1 MSHSTTQDN
10 NQATFTIL
18 SYSIKRL
25 LFTVGLNLAL
35 ASVLMIYRL
44 YYICF
49 TTWFVCINFLFVCV
63 THPTS
68 VIEVKNCLY
77 VT

>member
-18 SYSIKRL
+18 SYSIKLL

-35 ASVLMIYRL
+35 ASVLMIY
-44 YYICF
+44 
-49 TTWFVCINFLFVCV
+49 
-63 THPTS
+63 
-68 VIEVKNCLY
+68 
-77 VT
+77 